1 MKDFFNVVTIEQ
13 ALSFRSVFSEM
24 EIETVALMDAFER
37 VLAESVAATENLP
50 DFRRSTMDGYAVC
63 ATSTFGATESNPAF
77 LTVKGTS
84 FMGETPGFSIGT
96 GEACRI
102 STGGM
107 LPDGTDSVVMIEHTE
122 TMDATTIEVYRSA
135 APGQHVIEPGEDF
148 LKDEILLTVG
158 RRLRAQEIGLL
169 AAFGRDTLKV
179 YQRPVVAIIS
189 TGDEVVPVTENPVPG
204 KIRDINTFTL
214 TSMVKACGAVPISY
228 GIVRDNSE
236 NLNQTLSLALKASDM
251 VLVSGGSSVGV
262 RDVTIDA
269 ISALPEPRILF
280 HGISISPGKPT
291 ILAMSQHKALWGLP
305 GHVVSA
311 MVVFLKVVKPFIEH
325 IAGVKG
331 LTEPSIRVLAHLSRN
346 LSSAQGR
353 LDFVRVKLKTVD
365 GKIVADPILGK
376 SGLINTMVKA
386 DGLIE
391 IGLNVEGLDP
401 GHPVEVELL
410 N

>member
-13 ALSFRSVFSEM
+13 ALAFRSVFSEV
-24 EIETVALMDAFER
+24 EIETVPLMDAYER
-37 VLAESVAATENLP
+37 VLAEPVAATENLP
-50 DFRRSTMDGYAVC
+50 DFRRATMDGYAVR

-84 FMGETPGFSIGT
+84 LMGETPVFPIAT

-107 LPDGTDSVVMIEHTE
+107 LPDGADSIVMIEHTE
-122 TMDATTIEVYRSA
+122 ALDATTIEVYRSA
-135 APGQHVIEPGEDF
+135 APGQHIIESGEDF
-148 LKDEILLTVG
+148 LKDEILLAEG

-169 AAFGRDTLKV
+169 AAFGRDSLKV
-179 YQRPVVAIIS
+179 YRKPVVAIIS
-189 TGDEVVPVTENPVPG
+189 TGDEVVPVTETPPPG
-204 KIRDINTFTL
+204 KIRDINTYTL
-214 TSMVKACGAVPISY
+214 TSMVMACGAVPVSY

-236 NLNQTLSLALKASDM
+236 SLNQTLSLALKTSDM

-269 ISALPEPRILF
+269 LSALPNPRILF

-325 IAGVKG
+325 ISGVKG
-331 LTEPSIRVLAHLSRN
+331 KSDPRRVPARLSRN

-353 LDFVRVKLKTVD
+353 VDYVRVKLRTVY
-365 GKIVADPILGK
+365 GKLVAEPLLGK

-391 IGLNVEGLDP
+391 IGLNVEGLDQ
-401 GHPVEVELL
+401 GEPVEVELL
-410 N
+410 Y

>member
-24 EIETVALMDAFER
+24 ETETISLSDAFER
-37 VLAESVAATENLP
+37 VLAETVAATESLP
-50 DFRRSTMDGYAVC
+50 DFRRSTMDGYAVR
-63 ATSTFGATESNPAF
+63 AAATFGATENNPAF

-84 FMGETPGFSIGT
+84 LMGETPGFSVSI

-107 LPDGTDSVVMIEHTE
+107 LPQGADSVVMIEHTE
-122 TMDATTIEVYRSA
+122 ALDAATIEVYRSA

-148 LKDEILLTVG
+148 VKDEMILAAG
-158 RRLRAQEIGLL
+158 RRLRPQEIGLL
-169 AAFGRDTLKV
+169 AAFGKDPLRV
-179 YQRPVVAIIS
+179 YRKPVVAIVS
-189 TGDEVVPVTENPVPG
+189 TGDEVVPVNETPAPG
-204 KIRDINTFTL
+204 KIRDINSYTL
-214 TSMVKACGAVPISY
+214 AGMVQACGAIAVPY
-228 GIVRDNSE
+228 GIVRDSKE
-236 NLNQTLSLALKASDM
+236 LLNHTLSLALKASDM
-251 VLVSGGSSVGV
+251 VLVSGGSSVGA

-269 ISALPEPRILF
+269 LSALPGSRILF
-280 HGISISPGKPT
+280 HGISISPGKPA
-291 ILAMSQHKALWGLP
+291 ILAMSQNKALWGLP

-325 IAGVKG
+325 ISGFRG
-331 LTEPSIRVLAHLSRN
+331 LPNQVIRVPARLCRN

-353 LDFVRVKLKTVD
+353 VDYVRVQLKTVD
-365 GKIVADPILGK
+365 GKLVADPVLGK

-391 IGLNVEGLDP
+391 IGLNVEGLDQ
-401 GHPVEVELL
+401 GEWVEVELL
-410 N
+410 Y

>member
-1 MKDFFNVVTIEQ
+1 MKDFFNVVTIDQ
-13 ALSFRSVFSEM
+13 ALAFCSVFSEV
-24 EIETVALMDAFER
+24 ETETIALMDAFER
-37 VLAESVAATENLP
+37 ILAEPVTATENLP
-50 DFRRSTMDGYAVC
+50 DFRRSTMDGYAVR
-63 ATSTFGATESNPAF
+63 AASSFGATESNPAF
-77 LTVKGTS
+77 LRVKGTAL
-84 FMGETPGFSIGT
+84 MGERPDFSIGA

-107 LPDGTDSVVMIEHTE
+107 LPEGADSVVMIEHTE
-122 TMDATTIEVYRSA
+122 ALDATTIEVYRSA

-148 LKDEILLTVG
+148 SKNETLLAAG

-169 AAFGRDTLKV
+169 AAFGRNTLQV
-179 YQRPVVAIIS
+179 YRRPVVAIIS
-189 TGDEVVPVTENPVPG
+189 TGDEVVPVSKTPGPG
-204 KIRDINTFTL
+204 KIRDINTYTL
-214 TSMVKACGAVPISY
+214 TGMVKALGAVPVSY
-228 GIVRDNSE
+228 GIVPDNKES
-236 NLNQTLSLALKASDM
+236 LNQTLFLALRASDM

-269 ISALPEPRILF
+269 LLALPDPRILF

-291 ILAMSQHKALWGLP
+291 ILAISQHKALWGLP

-325 IAGVKG
+325 ISGIKAPDGRM
-331 LTEPSIRVLAHLSRN
+331 IRVPAVLSRN

-353 LDFVRVKLKTVD
+353 VDYVRVKLKPLD
-365 GKIVADPILGK
+365 GKLAAEPVLGK

-391 IGLNVEGLDP
+391 IGLNVEGMDQ
-401 GHPVEVELL
+401 GDPVEVELL
-410 N
+410 Y